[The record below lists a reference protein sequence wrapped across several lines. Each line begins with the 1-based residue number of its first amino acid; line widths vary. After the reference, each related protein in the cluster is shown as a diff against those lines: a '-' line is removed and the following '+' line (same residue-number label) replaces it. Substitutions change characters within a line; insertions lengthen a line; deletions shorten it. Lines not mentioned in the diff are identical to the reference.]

1 MKAISTVEGR
11 TGREQ
16 RGAAEIPAG
25 PGNYPRNVE
34 CAGLGPREA
43 FLKENISMKRIFFLR
58 NRKRQYAGRFPMT
71 WEQDQSLLVKI
82 KFQLKEGVGM

>member
-43 FLKENISMKRIFFLR
+43 FLKENISMKRIFFFKEQEKTVR
-58 NRKRQYAGRFPMT
+58 RQIPHDLGARPISSS
-71 WEQDQSLLVKI
+71 QN
-82 KFQLKEGVGM
+82 

>member
-34 CAGLGPREA
+34 CAVTDVHAGLGPREA
-43 FLKENISMKRIFFLR
+43 FLKEDISMERIFF
-58 NRKRQYAGRFPMT
+58 
-71 WEQDQSLLVKI
+71 
-82 KFQLKEGVGM
+82 